1 MMIYIRIAR
10 HEAYS
15 NARLDYGGRR
25 TEVEPVG
32 SGSIPAKLAKTETNG
47 ADV

>member
-1 MMIYIRIAR
+1 M

-15 NARLDYGGRR
+15 NARRTYSGRC

-32 SGSIPAKLAKTETNG
+32 SKSIPAKFAKTETNG
-47 ADV
+47 ADM